1 MNYSI
6 LEALLIP
13 EIATEADDIT
23 KQVNAAMGGKKSK
36 TEKLTN
42 DQREEDLTK
51 VDNIFDDISADD
63 NNPQDN
69 PVNTNDNQPAPQNAD
84 QSEEAPADADPN
96 NDQNPNP
103 EDPNVMN
110 DNPDGPLDTT
120 DTSGELGGDE
130 NLPQG
135 DGTDDMG
142 DGAPGADGMPGD
154 PNTSDPSMGDDPSM
168 GEDEPGMSPE
178 DQSIFSDKNTLKK
191 NMIYFFNIIRYNI
204 SNLEASLGATED
216 QEALRVCNSVIHNLY
231 GLKDVL
237 YKTLTE
243 EMESTPYETLV
254 AKYVT
259 AKRIYDLSCDMLE
272 EHFSN
277 NPNKK
282 IKMRRF
288 KNKR

>member
-1 MNYSI
+1 MNYRI

-51 VDNIFDDISADD
+51 VDNIFDDISKDD
-63 NNPQDN
+63 DNPQDN
-69 PVNTNDNQPAPQNAD
+69 PVNTDNVNDNDDQTAPQNED
-84 QSEEAPADADPN
+84 APADSDD
-96 NDQNPNP
+96 DQNPNSD
-103 EDPNVMN
+103 E
-110 DNPDGPLDTT
+110 PLDTT

-130 NLPQG
+130 NIPQG
-135 DGTDDMG
+135 DGSD
-142 DGAPGADGMPGD
+142 ANVSNADGMPED
-154 PNTSDPSMGDDPSM
+154 PNASDPSMGDDSGM
-168 GEDEPGMSPE
+168 GDDESGMSPE
-178 DQSIFSDKNTLKK
+178 DQSVFSDKNTLKK

-231 GLKDVL
+231 NLKDIL

-282 IKMRRF
+282 VRIRRF
-288 KNKR
+288 KNK

>member
-1 MNYSI
+1 MNFRI

-51 VDNIFDDISADD
+51 VDNIFDDISKDD
-63 NNPQDN
+63 DNPQDN
-69 PVNTNDNQPAPQNAD
+69 PVNTDNVNDNDDQTAPQNED
-84 QSEEAPADADPN
+84 APADSDD
-96 NDQNPNP
+96 DQNPNP
-103 EDPNVMN
+103 DE
-110 DNPDGPLDTT
+110 PLDTT

-130 NLPQG
+130 NIPQG
-135 DGTDDMG
+135 DGSDVN
-142 DGAPGADGMPGD
+142 ASNADGMPED
-154 PNTSDPSMGDDPSM
+154 PNSSDPSMGDDSGM
-168 GEDEPGMSPE
+168 GDDESGMSPE
-178 DQSIFSDKNTLKK
+178 DQSVFSDKNTLKK

-231 GLKDVL
+231 NLKDIL

-282 IKMRRF
+282 VRIRRF
-288 KNKR
+288 KNK

>member
-1 MNYSI
+1 MNYGI

-42 DQREEDLTK
+42 DQREENLTK
-51 VDNIFDDISADD
+51 VDNIFDDISKDD
-63 NNPQDN
+63 DNPQDN
-69 PVNTNDNQPAPQNAD
+69 PVNTDDDQPAPQNED
-84 QSEEAPADADPN
+84 APTDSND
-96 NDQNPNP
+96 DQNSNP
-103 EDPNVMN
+103 DDPNVMN
-110 DNPDGPLDTT
+110 DNPDSPLDTT

-130 NLPQG
+130 NPPQD
-135 DGTDDMG
+135 DGSDIN
-142 DGAPGADGMPGD
+142 ASNADGMPED
-154 PNTSDPSMGDDPSM
+154 PNASDPSM
-168 GEDEPGMSPE
+168 GEDSGMSDDESGMSPE
-178 DQSIFSDKNTLKK
+178 DQSVFSDKNNLKK

-231 GLKDVL
+231 NLKDIL
-237 YKTLTE
+237 YKILTE

-282 IKMRRF
+282 VRIRRF
-288 KNKR
+288 KNK

>member
-1 MNYSI
+1 MNFGI

-51 VDNIFDDISADD
+51 VDNIFDDISKDD
-63 NNPQDN
+63 DNPQDN
-69 PVNTNDNQPAPQNAD
+69 PVNTDNDQPAPQNED
-84 QSEEAPADADPN
+84 APTDSND
-96 NDQNPNP
+96 DQNPNP
-103 EDPNVMN
+103 DE
-110 DNPDGPLDTT
+110 PLDTT
-120 DTSGELGGDE
+120 DTSGELGGDGSD
-130 NLPQG
+130 NIG
-135 DGTDDMG
+135 SN
-142 DGAPGADGMPGD
+142 ADGMPED
-154 PNTSDPSMGDDPSM
+154 PNASDPSMGDNSGM
-168 GEDEPGMSPE
+168 GDDESGMSPE
-178 DQSIFSDKNTLKK
+178 DQSVFSDKNTLKK

-231 GLKDVL
+231 NLKDIL

-282 IKMRRF
+282 VRIRRF
-288 KNKR
+288 KNK

>member
-84 QSEEAPADADPN
+84 QPEEAPVDNTAA
-96 NDQNPNP
+96 QNPNP
-103 EDPNVMN
+103 DDPNAMT

-120 DTSGELGGDE
+120 DTSGELGGDK
-130 NLPQG
+130 NAPQG
-135 DGTDDMG
+135 DGTDDMSG
-142 DGAPGADGMPGD
+142 GAPGADGMPGD
-154 PNTSDPSMGDDPSM
+154 PNASDPSMGDDSGM
-168 GEDEPGMSPE
+168 GEDDPGMSPE

-282 IKMRRF
+282 IRIRRF

>member
-1 MNYSI
+1 MNYRI

-51 VDNIFDDISADD
+51 VDNIFDDISKDD
-63 NNPQDN
+63 DNPQDN
-69 PVNTNDNQPAPQNAD
+69 PVNTDNVNDND
-84 QSEEAPADADPN
+84 
-96 NDQNPNP
+96 DQNPNP
-103 EDPNVMN
+103 DE
-110 DNPDGPLDTT
+110 PLDTT

-130 NLPQG
+130 NIPQG
-135 DGTDDMG
+135 DGSD
-142 DGAPGADGMPGD
+142 ANASNADGMPED
-154 PNTSDPSMGDDPSM
+154 PNASDPSMGDDSGM
-168 GEDEPGMSPE
+168 GDDESGMSPE
-178 DQSIFSDKNTLKK
+178 DQSVFSDKNTLKK

-231 GLKDVL
+231 NLKDIL

-282 IKMRRF
+282 VRISRF
-288 KNKR
+288 KHK

>member
-1 MNYSI
+1 MNFGI

-13 EIATEADDIT
+13 EIVTEADDIT

-51 VDNIFDDISADD
+51 VDNIFDDISKDD
-63 NNPQDN
+63 DNPQDN
-69 PVNTNDNQPAPQNAD
+69 PVNTDNANDND
-84 QSEEAPADADPN
+84 
-96 NDQNPNP
+96 DQNPNP
-103 EDPNVMN
+103 DE
-110 DNPDGPLDTT
+110 PLDTT

-130 NLPQG
+130 NIPQG
-135 DGTDDMG
+135 DGSD
-142 DGAPGADGMPGD
+142 ANVSNADGMPED
-154 PNTSDPSMGDDPSM
+154 PNASDPSMGDDSGM
-168 GEDEPGMSPE
+168 GDDESGMSPE
-178 DQSIFSDKNTLKK
+178 DQSVFSDKNTLKK

-231 GLKDVL
+231 NLKDIL

-282 IKMRRF
+282 VRIRRF
-288 KNKR
+288 KNK

>member
-23 KQVNAAMGGKKSK
+23 KQVNSAMGGKKSK

-42 DQREEDLTK
+42 DQRDEDLTK

-69 PVNTNDNQPAPQNAD
+69 PVNTNDNQPAPQNAN
-84 QSEEAPADADPN
+84 QNEEDSTDVDPN
-96 NDQNPNP
+96 AAQNPNP
-103 EDPNVMN
+103 DDTNAVN
-110 DNPDGPLDTT
+110 DNSNGPLDTT
-120 DTSGELGGDE
+120 DTSGELGGYK
-130 NLPQG
+130 NSPQG
-135 DGTDDMG
+135 DSSDDMSSR
-142 DGAPGADGMPGD
+142 APGADDMPED
-154 PNTSDPSMGDDPSM
+154 PNASDSSMGNDSDM
-168 GEDEPGMSPE
+168 GEDESGMSPE
-178 DQSIFSDKNTLKK
+178 DQSVFSDKNTLKK
-191 NMIYFFNIIRYNI
+191 NMIYFFNIVRYNI

-231 GLKDVL
+231 ALKDVL
-237 YKTLTE
+237 YNTLTE
-243 EMESTPYETLV
+243 KMESTSYETLV
-254 AKYVT
+254 ATYVT

-282 IKMRRF
+282 IRFRRF
-288 KNKR
+288 KNK

>member
-1 MNYSI
+1 MNFGI

-51 VDNIFDDISADD
+51 VDNIFDDISKDD
-63 NNPQDN
+63 DNPQDN
-69 PVNTNDNQPAPQNAD
+69 PVNTDNADNDDQTAPQNED
-84 QSEEAPADADPN
+84 APVDSDD
-96 NDQNPNP
+96 DQNPNSD
-103 EDPNVMN
+103 E
-110 DNPDGPLDTT
+110 PLDTT

-130 NLPQG
+130 NIPQD
-135 DGTDDMG
+135 DGSD
-142 DGAPGADGMPGD
+142 ANASNADGMPKD
-154 PNTSDPSMGDDPSM
+154 PNASDPSMGDDSGM
-168 GEDEPGMSPE
+168 GDDESGMSPE
-178 DQSIFSDKNTLKK
+178 DQSVFSDKNTLKK

-231 GLKDVL
+231 NLKDIL

-282 IKMRRF
+282 VRIRRF
-288 KNKR
+288 KNK

>member
-1 MNYSI
+1 MNFGI

-51 VDNIFDDISADD
+51 VDNIFDDISKDD
-63 NNPQDN
+63 DNPQDN
-69 PVNTNDNQPAPQNAD
+69 PVNTDNVNDNDDQTAPQNED
-84 QSEEAPADADPN
+84 APADSDD
-96 NDQNPNP
+96 DQNPNSD
-103 EDPNVMN
+103 E
-110 DNPDGPLDTT
+110 PLDTT

-130 NLPQG
+130 NIPQG
-135 DGTDDMG
+135 DGSDTNTSN
-142 DGAPGADGMPGD
+142 ADGMPED
-154 PNTSDPSMGDDPSM
+154 PNASDPSMGDDSGM
-168 GEDEPGMSPE
+168 GDDESGMSPE
-178 DQSIFSDKNTLKK
+178 DQSVFSDKNTLKK

-231 GLKDVL
+231 NLKDIL

-282 IKMRRF
+282 VRIRRF
-288 KNKR
+288 KNK

>member
-1 MNYSI
+1 MNFGM

-51 VDNIFDDISADD
+51 VDNIFDDISKDD
-63 NNPQDN
+63 DNPQDN
-69 PVNTNDNQPAPQNAD
+69 PVNTDNVNDND
-84 QSEEAPADADPN
+84 
-96 NDQNPNP
+96 DQNPNP
-103 EDPNVMN
+103 DE
-110 DNPDGPLDTT
+110 PLDTT

-130 NLPQG
+130 NIPQD
-135 DGTDDMG
+135 DGSDIN
-142 DGAPGADGMPGD
+142 ASNADGMPGD
-154 PNTSDPSMGDDPSM
+154 PNASDPSMGDDSGM
-168 GEDEPGMSPE
+168 GDDESGMSPE
-178 DQSIFSDKNTLKK
+178 DQSVFSDKNTLKK

-231 GLKDVL
+231 NLKDIL

-282 IKMRRF
+282 VRIRRF
-288 KNKR
+288 KNK